1 MLSGIGGEV
10 HVVNL
15 MLYTDTH
22 IVRATYATRQR
33 RITDILN
40 ESDTDFIVV
49 RDASFDDF
57 GTSTQPMRAEYA
69 QINLGAVLFAV
80 AADHVEAVPEL
91 RTPKVAERALI
102 SIPPFRVVGNV
113 HILPERNLQESLE
126 ELQGRF
132 LPVTDAQFWSDKV
145 GEARQNAAMVAINH
159 ARAQILAPHR
169 EADPWAGLDR
179 AGEASAVPP
188 PGPLAEAPGGWDA
201 PTVPDETIPVAGG
214 NAEGWPDSDF
224 ERNG

>member
-1 MLSGIGGEV
+1 MLPAMFSGIGGEV
-10 HVVNL
+10 HTVNL
-15 MLYTDTH
+15 TLYTDTH
-22 IVRATYATRQR
+22 IVRASYATRQR
-33 RITDILN
+33 RVSDILN
-40 ESDTDFIVV
+40 ESETDFIVV

-80 AADHVEAVPEL
+80 VSDHVDPVPEL

-102 SIPPFRVVGNV
+102 SIPPFRVVGSV

-126 ELQGRF
+126 ELTGRF
-132 LPVTDAQFWSDKV
+132 LPVTDAQFWSDRV
-145 GEARQNAAMVAINH
+145 GEARQNAAMVAVNH

-169 EADPWAGLDR
+169 ETDPWAGLDR
-179 AGEASAVPP
+179 AGEESAVPP
-188 PGPLAEAPGGWDA
+188 AESIA
-201 PTVPDETIPVAGG
+201 TDEPAQAFDSIRVAGG

-224 ERNG
+224 DR

>member
-1 MLSGIGGEV
+1 MLPAMFAGIGGEV
-10 HVVNL
+10 HNVNL
-15 MLYTDTH
+15 TLYTDTH
-22 IVRATYATRQR
+22 IVRASYATRQR
-33 RITDILN
+33 RVSDILN
-40 ESDTDFIVV
+40 ESETDFIVV

-80 AADHVEAVPEL
+80 VADHVEPVPEL

-126 ELQGRF
+126 ELTGRF
-132 LPVTDAQFWSDKV
+132 LPVTDAQFWSDRV
-145 GEARQNAAMVAINH
+145 GEARQTAAMVAVNH

-169 EADPWAGLDR
+169 ETDPWAGLDR
-179 AGEASAVPP
+179 AGEATAVPS
-188 PGPLAEAPGGWDA
+188 AEALTTADA
-201 PTVPDETIPVAGG
+201 DATLESMPVAGG
-214 NAEGWPDSDF
+214 NADGWPESDF
-224 ERNG
+224 DR

>member
-1 MLSGIGGEV
+1 M
-10 HVVNL
+10 
-15 MLYTDTH
+15 
-22 IVRATYATRQR
+22 
-33 RITDILN
+33 
-40 ESDTDFIVV
+40 
-49 RDASFDDF
+49 
-57 GTSTQPMRAEYA
+57 
-69 QINLGAVLFAV
+69 
-80 AADHVEAVPEL
+80 
-91 RTPKVAERALI
+91 
-102 SIPPFRVVGNV
+102 